1 MKVVALNSLFNIP
14 VAFIIPGIHP
24 HRNPIKDRSSFSP
37 MYDTIVKFLTD
48 TILALGYPGIGALM
62 FIESSFVPFPSEVVL
77 PPAGYLA
84 AKGQMN
90 AYLAFGAG
98 TLGSLLGALFNY
110 TIAVYLGE
118 PFLRRYGKYF
128 FVKPTALDRAE
139 RFFANHGEIS
149 TFVGRLVPVVRQL
162 ISIPAGVARMNL
174 RRFALFTSLGAG
186 IWCAILVYIGY
197 LHGTHEEALKE
208 AAGAAAPKAFLYLVP
223 VLVLLVGG
231 YVVLHRRRRSQEA
244 RAVGAEGAA
253 SE

>member
-1 MKVVALNSLFNIP
+1 
-14 VAFIIPGIHP
+14 
-24 HRNPIKDRSSFSP
+24 
-37 MYDTIVKFLTD
+37 MYDTIVRILTD

-110 TIAVYLGE
+110 TIAVYVGE

-128 FVKPTALDRAE
+128 FVKATALDRAE
-139 RFFANHGEIS
+139 RFFADHGEIS

-186 IWCAILVYIGY
+186 IWCAVLVYIGY
-197 LHGTHEEALKE
+197 FHGTHEEAMKQAVVSATATKAFLYMVPVLALLVVGYVVWHRRKVKAR
-208 AAGAAAPKAFLYLVP
+208 AAGAAGA
-223 VLVLLVGG
+223 
-231 YVVLHRRRRSQEA
+231 A
-244 RAVGAEGAA
+244 RAGQAEGGA

>member
-1 MKVVALNSLFNIP
+1 
-14 VAFIIPGIHP
+14 
-24 HRNPIKDRSSFSP
+24 
-37 MYDTIVKFLTD
+37 MYDSIVRLLTE

-90 AYLAFGAG
+90 AYLAFTAG
-98 TLGSLLGALFNY
+98 ILGSLFGALFNY
-110 TIAVYLGE
+110 TIAVYVGE
-118 PFLRRYGKYF
+118 PFLRRHGKYF
-128 FVKPTALDRAE
+128 FVKETALDRAE
-139 RFFANHGEIS
+139 RFFDDHGEIS

-162 ISIPAGVARMNL
+162 ISVPAGIARMNL

-208 AAGAAAPKAFLYLVP
+208 AVVAASATKAFLYMVP
-223 VLVLLVGG
+223 VLVILVVG
-231 YVVLHRRRRSQEA
+231 YVIWHRRRASA
-244 RAVGAEGAA
+244 RAARSGRPEGAA
-253 SE
+253 ATE

>member
-1 MKVVALNSLFNIP
+1 
-14 VAFIIPGIHP
+14 
-24 HRNPIKDRSSFSP
+24 
-37 MYDTIVKFLTD
+37 MYDTIVSFLTD
-48 TILALGYPGIGALM
+48 TILALGYPGIGVLM

-90 AYLAFGAG
+90 AYLAFAAG
-98 TLGSLLGALFNY
+98 VTGSLLGALFNY

-128 FVKPTALDRAE
+128 FVKESALDRSE
-139 RFFANHGEIS
+139 RFFKDHGEIS

-197 LHGTHEEALKE
+197 LHGMHEEALK
-208 AAGAAAPKAFLYLVP
+208 AAVVSAAATKAFLYLVP

-231 YVVLHRRRRSQEA
+231 YVVLHRRRRSQKA
-244 RAVGAEGAA
+244 RAAGAAGAVGAEGAA

>member
-1 MKVVALNSLFNIP
+1 
-14 VAFIIPGIHP
+14 
-24 HRNPIKDRSSFSP
+24 
-37 MYDTIVKFLTD
+37 MYDTIVHFLTE

-98 TLGSLLGALFNY
+98 VTGSLLGALFNY
-110 TIAVYLGE
+110 YVAVFVGE

-128 FVKPTALDRAE
+128 FVKEKALDRAE
-139 RFFANHGEIS
+139 QYFNAHGEIS
-149 TFVGRLVPVVRQL
+149 TFVGRLIPVVRQL
-162 ISIPAGVARMNL
+162 ISVPAGLAKMNV

-197 LHGTHEEALKE
+197 FHGQHEDALKD
-208 AAGAAAPKAFLYLVP
+208 AVVSASTTKAFLYLVP
-223 VLVLLVGG
+223 ALLVIVVG
-231 YVVLHRRRRSQEA
+231 YVVWHRRRR
-244 RAVGAEGAA
+244 A
-253 SE
+253 SETP

>member
-1 MKVVALNSLFNIP
+1 
-14 VAFIIPGIHP
+14 
-24 HRNPIKDRSSFSP
+24 

-197 LHGTHEEALKE
+197 LHGTHEEALK
-208 AAGAAAPKAFLYLVP
+208 AAVVSAAATKAFLYLVP
-223 VLVLLVGG
+223 VLVVLVGG

-244 RAVGAEGAA
+244 GAAGAAGAVGAEGGA